1 MVGVAPPAPNLDPG
15 AHAAGLARQR
25 GTRFLGPASFRLR
38 ARDASERESGRAAST
53 EGTDTTMTTQKAFK
67 QRVRARSARTGETYT
82 AARAQLIRKADAS
95 GGATPTPID
104 TRLLAG
110 VSEEAMLDRT
120 GRQLADWFVILD
132 ARDAAALTH
141 TEIARW
147 LVSEHAV
154 EGWWS
159 QTITVAYE
167 RARGRRVL
175 HQTAAGFSVGVTR
188 TIAATPDAVTAA
200 FRDPER
206 RPAWFPDARLDVHAG
221 YTGKRG
227 RYDWTAPVSKVW
239 VDQAPKPD
247 GRTTVTVT
255 HERLPDAGTV
265 AVMKERWR
273 AALDRL
279 KAMLES
285 S

>member
-1 MVGVAPPAPNLDPG
+1 
-15 AHAAGLARQR
+15 
-25 GTRFLGPASFRLR
+25 
-38 ARDASERESGRAAST
+38 
-53 EGTDTTMTTQKAFK
+53 MTTQKAFK
-67 QRVRARSARTGETYT
+67 QRVRARAARTGESYT

-95 GGATPTPID
+95 GVPTPAPVD

-110 VSEEAMLDRT
+110 VSDEAMLDRT
-120 GRQLADWFVILD
+120 GRPLSDWFQLLD
-132 ARDAAALTH
+132 ARDVAALTH

-147 LVSEHAV
+147 LGSEHGV
-154 EGWWS
+154 DGWWS

-188 TIAATPDAVTAA
+188 TLAATPEAVTAA
-200 FRDPER
+200 FRDPGR
-206 RPAWFPDARLDVHAG
+206 RADWFPDAALEVRAS

-227 RYDWTAPVSKVW
+227 RYDWTDPTSKVW
-239 VDQAPKPD
+239 VDQAPRPD

-255 HERLPDAGTV
+255 HERLPDADTA
-265 AVMKERWR
+265 AVMKVRWR

-279 KAMLES
+279 RAVLERS
-285 S
+285 

>member
-1 MVGVAPPAPNLDPG
+1 
-15 AHAAGLARQR
+15 
-25 GTRFLGPASFRLR
+25 
-38 ARDASERESGRAAST
+38 
-53 EGTDTTMTTQKAFK
+53 MTTQKAFK
-67 QRVRARSARTGETYT
+67 QRVRARAARTGESYT

-95 GGATPTPID
+95 GGATPVPID

-110 VSEEAMLDRT
+110 VSEEAMMSRT
-120 GRQLADWFVILD
+120 GRPLADWFELLD
-132 ARDAAALTH
+132 AWGADSRTH

-147 LVSEHAV
+147 LVSEHGV

-159 QTITVAYE
+159 QSITVAYE

-188 TIAATPDAVTAA
+188 TVVATPEAVTAA
-200 FRDPER
+200 FRDPGR
-206 RPAWFPDARLDVHAG
+206 RAAWFPDAPLEVHEG

-227 RYDWTAPVSKVW
+227 RYDWTDPASKVW

-255 HERLPDAGTV
+255 HERLPDADTV
-265 AVMKERWR
+265 ATMKERWR

-279 KAMLES
+279 KALLES